1 MVNHLF
7 NFFLMLL
14 APEWMRDQTP
24 DKDHFYRR
32 LFTAKHRAKRNKIKL
47 LWICVLSLCV
57 LFPFPHAIA
66 ALVLLTT
73 FITFSWLDES
83 N

>member
-1 MVNHLF
+1 M
-7 NFFLMLL
+7 LMT
-14 APEWMRDQTP
+14 PVWMRDKTP

-32 LFTAKHRAKRNKIKL
+32 LFTAKHRAKKNKIKF
-47 LWICVLSLCV
+47 LWIFVLSLCLV
-57 LFPFPHAIA
+57 LPSPHVIF

-73 FITFSWLDES
+73 FISFSWLDES